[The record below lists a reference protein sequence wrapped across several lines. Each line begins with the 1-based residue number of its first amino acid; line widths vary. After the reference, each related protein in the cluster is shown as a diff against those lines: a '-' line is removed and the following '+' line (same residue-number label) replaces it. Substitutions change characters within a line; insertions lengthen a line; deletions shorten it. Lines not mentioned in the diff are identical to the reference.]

1 MNEEEGF
8 LQSIRQR
15 PDDASYRLVYADWLE
30 ERGEPVRAEYLRLEQ
45 QLSQIPTRLQELRKQ
60 IDAKWLAQVQ
70 RTNVRVH
77 LQVQRGLRP
86 GMLYPVWD
94 GLNFVGRADEQ
105 PVDIDLEDQE
115 PPDRMWSSR
124 QHAVI
129 AWENGALT
137 LEDLNSANGTY
148 VNRRRVY
155 PGHRHALV
163 QRDVIQIGTVQLRV
177 LL

>member
-8 LQSIRQR
+8 LQSIHKK
-15 PDDASYRLVYADWLE
+15 PDDAASRLVYADWLE
-30 ERGEPVRAEYLRLEQ
+30 KHGDSVRAEYLRLEQ
-45 QLSQIPTRLQELRKQ
+45 QLSQLPTHLLDLRKK
-60 IDAKWLAQVQ
+60 IDAQWLVQVQ

-77 LQVQRGLRP
+77 LQVQRGMRP
-86 GMLYPVWD
+86 GLLYPVWD

-115 PPDRMWSSR
+115 LPDRMWSSR

-129 AWENGALT
+129 AWENGTLT
-137 LEDLNSANGTY
+137 IEDLNSSNGTY

-155 PGHRHALV
+155 PGNKQTLGL
-163 QRDVIQIGTVQLRV
+163 RDVIQVGTVQLQVV
-177 LL
+177 L